1 MSDLDRN
8 AVPARGALRPYHF
21 PGVHRSRLANG
32 LNLLVAELHN
42 FPVVTADLVLDA
54 GGLAE
59 RAERAGV
66 AAITGAL
73 LESGAGERN
82 ADEIAERVDGLGL
95 SLDSGVSWDTEQ
107 SGFTC
112 LRPRLEPGFELLA
125 DLVRRPT
132 FPEREFER
140 VHDERLATIQQRR
153 GNPGTLADEAESRW
167 FFAPGSSYAR
177 PLGGLVRTVS
187 GLTRDEVAA
196 FHAQRYRPAGT
207 TLVVAGDI
215 SVDEAQSLAE
225 RWFGDWEGEAEPVAV
240 ADVRPRLE
248 RTTII
253 LVDRPGAVQSEIRVG
268 HVGIERAA
276 PDYFAVTVMNAILGG
291 TFSSRLNLNLRERLG
306 YTYGASS
313 SFASRRAP
321 GLFDMST
328 AVQTEVTAH
337 SVSEMLREMRDMR
350 DVPATDQELEDARNF
365 LAGVF
370 PLSLQTTDGVA
381 GKLTTIATYGL
392 PDDYYETYRER
403 LLAVTRDDVRDA
415 AERRLWP
422 DRAAVVVIGDAE
434 KIRGELEALDAG
446 PVQTASMEELE
457 A

>member
-1 MSDLDRN
+1 
-8 AVPARGALRPYHF
+8 
-21 PGVHRSRLANG
+21 
-32 LNLLVAELHN
+32 
-42 FPVVTADLVLDA
+42 VT
-54 GGLAE
+54 
-59 RAERAGV
+59 
-66 AAITGAL
+66 
-73 LESGAGERN
+73 
-82 ADEIAERVDGLGL
+82 GL
-95 SLDSGVSWDTEQ
+95 S
-107 SGFTC
+107 
-112 LRPRLEPGFELLA
+112 R
-125 DLVRRPT
+125 
-132 FPEREFER
+132 
-140 VHDERLATIQQRR
+140 
-153 GNPGTLADEAESRW
+153 N
-167 FFAPGSSYAR
+167 
-177 PLGGLVRTVS
+177 
-187 GLTRDEVAA
+187 EVAA
-196 FHAQRYRPAGT
+196 FHAQRYRPSGS

-215 SVDEAQSLAE
+215 SVDEAQGLAE
-225 RWFGDWEGEAEPVAV
+225 RWFGDWDGEPEPVPP
-240 ADVRPRLE
+240 ADVRPRLD

-313 SFASRRAP
+313 SFASRRAR
-321 GLFDMST
+321 GFFDMST

-392 PDDYYETYRER
+392 SDDYYETYRER